1 MTPIAFKHLTKAVGG
16 TTVLHDLTW
25 TVPPGAFCGLLGRNG
40 AGKTVLLQTAMGLL
54 LPDAGDALVLGHPLA
69 VGCPEAKREVGYVPQ
84 DTWLPPWAR
93 VKDVMGVERA
103 ARRHWDGQAVERWLR
118 QEGIPSRRP
127 LKALSGGQ
135 RKRLELQ
142 LVLAARPRVLLM
154 DEPFAALDPVSKA
167 AFTSELLG
175 YIAACETT
183 LVLSSHALPD
193 LERFCDRIA
202 ILAQGRIALE
212 LTMDELK
219 SRDGLAILDG
229 PSHLEHPPIHA
240 EVLASR
246 TCGPVRSWLV
256 RRLDGQGSAAHLS
269 VRKPSLEET
278 GVALL
283 EYLDPKGETHVSSQ
297 LPP

>member
-127 LKALSGGQ
+127 LTALSGGQ

-154 DEPFAALDPVSKA
+154 DEPLPWIPSPRLRSPASSSG
-167 AFTSELLG
+167 TSPHARPRSSCPRMRSPTWSASVTG
-175 YIAACETT
+175 SR
-183 LVLSSHALPD
+183 SSH
-193 LERFCDRIA
+193 R
-202 ILAQGRIALE
+202 G
-212 LTMDELK
+212 
-219 SRDGLAILDG
+219 
-229 PSHLEHPPIHA
+229 
-240 EVLASR
+240 
-246 TCGPVRSWLV
+246 
-256 RRLDGQGSAAHLS
+256 GSPWS
-269 VRKPSLEET
+269 
-278 GVALL
+278 
-283 EYLDPKGETHVSSQ
+283 
-297 LPP
+297 